1 MAEGRAQA
9 EAAPDIDVSSDSGE
23 TYSGDVG
30 GGRGSEDSSST
41 TSISTQPCESQNLLQ
56 NLPGEAQILY
66 FAIGYTLWK

>member
-30 GGRGSEDSSST
+30 GGRGSGDSEYREKGIRNFHAV
-41 TSISTQPCESQNLLQ
+41 TS
-56 NLPGEAQILY
+56 A
-66 FAIGYTLWK
+66 